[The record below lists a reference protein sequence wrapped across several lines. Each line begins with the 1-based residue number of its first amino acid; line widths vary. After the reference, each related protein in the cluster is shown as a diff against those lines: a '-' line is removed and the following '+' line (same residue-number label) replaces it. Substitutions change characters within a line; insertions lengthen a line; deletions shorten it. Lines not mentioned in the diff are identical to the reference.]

1 MVSTE
6 NRVSLCEQFQIL
18 VNYGNDYW
26 IQSEK
31 NSFHLKR
38 YVLFTVITDEIFV
51 VLQRTT
57 PVSPFQSFIKLRILS
72 FIISEKFYR
81 KLEFYVDE
89 GKTKKKNQTLKTQK
103 KIQRHLG
110 RIHMIVKEKRLV
122 QINTEIDVSDKLV
135 ILTITK
141 FGF

>member
-18 VNYGNDYW
+18 GNYENDYW

-31 NSFHLKR
+31 NSFHLER
-38 YVLFTVITDEIFV
+38 YILFTVITDEIFV
-51 VLQRTT
+51 VLQLTT

-89 GKTKKKNQTLKTQK
+89 GKTKKKNHTLKR
-103 KIQRHLG
+103 QRKY
-110 RIHMIVKEKRLV
+110 R
-122 QINTEIDVSDKLV
+122 D
-135 ILTITK
+135 ILDEFT
-141 FGF
+141 

>member
-1 MVSTE
+1 M
-6 NRVSLCEQFQIL
+6 
-18 VNYGNDYW
+18 
-26 IQSEK
+26 
-31 NSFHLKR
+31 
-38 YVLFTVITDEIFV
+38 ITDEIFV
-51 VLQRTT
+51 VLQLTT

-89 GKTKKKNQTLKTQK
+89 GKTKKKNQILKRQK

-122 QINTEIDVSDKLV
+122 QINTETDVSDKLV